1 MFITGPRSGHQRWC
15 NIATGYMHICKF
27 VVRYI
32 VTGCIFCAP
41 SALRQVRF
49 STPSGTPPPPVHMK
63 VECPPP
69 PPGLVTGNQIRNVR
83 KNTLC
88 KCKQHY
94 CVVTLQFWKKKK
106 KKKKTFSLVDFYVQ
120 KRPWCI
126 TLEVCNILFWH
137 STQFNR
143 LAHISCKAIM
153 TNNVSMENQIT
164 KLSKWYIAWWIQ
176 THKQIHIIDQS
187 RIAFHFLKGVVRFSW
202 KFPFARC
209 LTGTRFLQAD
219 TMLNCMPCS
228 SATFNIA
235 HH

>member
-49 STPSGTPPPPVHMK
+49 STPSGTPPPSTWK
-63 VECPPP
+63 SSAPP

-106 KKKKTFSLVDFYVQ
+106 KKKKHLVSLTFMYKSDHGAL
-120 KRPWCI
+120 
-126 TLEVCNILFWH
+126 L
-137 STQFNR
+137 
-143 LAHISCKAIM
+143 
-153 TNNVSMENQIT
+153 
-164 KLSKWYIAWWIQ
+164 
-176 THKQIHIIDQS
+176 
-187 RIAFHFLKGVVRFSW
+187 W
-202 KFPFARC
+202 KF
-209 LTGTRFLQAD
+209 
-219 TMLNCMPCS
+219 
-228 SATFNIA
+228 ATFYFDIQHNLIVLRTFHA
-235 HH
+235 KQSWQIMYQWKIK